1 MLQKNLGPVFFCLI
15 QRISIWSSVLIF
27 WHFSRCCVF
36 PQPAGLESKADFQT
50 KLHFLT
56 FLFSFFLV
64 LPSLASASTSD
75 PSPEQSPFLRPGV
88 LKKVSLSFTATAAA
102 AARPNCTGDS
112 FSRRMSVYEIIL
124 FTIPAVSSLARL
136 ITKEVFFSLSNS
148 SRVEKCRWRVECVTE
163 GWVFCGWAGFEN
175 VPCHSGHSALD
186 FSSWV
191 FIFAEFLTFL
201 SLRDQFVFGGSVS
214 ICFD

>member
-1 MLQKNLGPVFFCLI
+1 M
-15 QRISIWSSVLIF
+15 
-27 WHFSRCCVF
+27 
-36 PQPAGLESKADFQT
+36 
-50 KLHFLT
+50 T

-88 LKKVSLSFTATAAA
+88 LKKVSLSFTAAAAA

-136 ITKEVFFSLSNS
+136 ITKEVFFLYLILQEWKNVDDESNVS
-148 SRVEKCRWRVECVTE
+148 PKDESFAVGLVSKTSRVIQDIQLSTSQ
-163 GWVFCGWAGFEN
+163 AGSLFL
-175 VPCHSGHSALD
+175 P
-186 FSSWV
+186 SS
-191 FIFAEFLTFL
+191 
-201 SLRDQFVFGGSVS
+201 
-214 ICFD
+214 

>member
-1 MLQKNLGPVFFCLI
+1 M
-15 QRISIWSSVLIF
+15 
-27 WHFSRCCVF
+27 
-36 PQPAGLESKADFQT
+36 
-50 KLHFLT
+50 T

-88 LKKVSLSFTATAAA
+88 LKKVSLSFTAVAAA

-136 ITKEVFFSLSNS
+136 ITKEVFFLYLILQEWKNVDDESNVS
-148 SRVEKCRWRVECVTE
+148 PKDESFAVGLVSKTSRVIQDIQLSTSQ
-163 GWVFCGWAGFEN
+163 AGSLFL
-175 VPCHSGHSALD
+175 P
-186 FSSWV
+186 SS
-191 FIFAEFLTFL
+191 
-201 SLRDQFVFGGSVS
+201 
-214 ICFD
+214 